1 MGESTLMD
9 KAFAATRRSVLT
21 LAVIGGVLTLAALVL
36 LELFRDNLWPWL
48 YAAATNVLGVLFGLA
63 VVSLIWE
70 FFVRRDHS
78 TDLRHY
84 LRLGS
89 SIAKSGLQDVSPRS
103 KLDWQHLLASANDIT
118 VLTYNGDWLDRNAY
132 VIRDV
137 ARERPLS
144 VTIAVPVNGG
154 AYLAR
159 EAELRGVTAERL
171 ADNIGDVVARA
182 ARLWR
187 DAKQGSEQLHRGSK
201 LSVVEHDLDLGY
213 EVVTIDRTTIVTL
226 AAPGDSDELRDRV
239 AFVYNQSPEEY
250 PTNFFTA
257 YKPLLAGMNRLD
269 EV

>member
-1 MGESTLMD
+1 MD
-9 KAFAATRRSVLT
+9 KAFKATRRSVLSIVV
-21 LAVIGGVLTLAALVL
+21 LGGALTLLALIL
-36 LELFRDNLWPWL
+36 LEVFRDGLWPWL

-70 FFVRRDHS
+70 FLVRREHS
-78 TDLRHY
+78 KDLLHY

-103 KLDWQHLLASANDIT
+103 KLDWQHLLESANDIT

-144 VTIAVPVNGG
+144 VTVAVPVNGG
-154 AYLAR
+154 AQLGR
-159 EAELRGVTAERL
+159 EAELRGIPADRL
-171 ADNIGDVVARA
+171 AEEIAGVVARA

-187 DAKQGSEQLHRGSK
+187 DVKQGSEQLHRGSK
-201 LSVVEHDLDLGY
+201 LRVVEHDLDLGY

-257 YKPLLAGMNRLD
+257 YKEDLDDMRRMD